1 MKTTHYGYLRNG
13 LTLAMLLAI
22 TACTVGP
29 DFKAPAVPSPERWT
43 DWHSGPP
50 SSSVPGKAPAT
61 TSQTADGNWWQVF
74 GDPVLD
80 QLQAQVRE
88 GSPDLH
94 TALLRFAQVR
104 LQRQIVAS
112 LETPE
117 VSFSAAASRN
127 RQSRYAPNNRMLEAL
142 GSDSDALEKV
152 LTDPYSLYQAGF
164 DVSWELDL
172 WGRVS
177 RLGEAAQAEVD
188 GAAAT
193 LDDVLLSVSS
203 ELARNYFEVRTAQR
217 QTRLLEQ
224 EAQILAAHLQ
234 VIAVRAREGEEDGFA
249 VERQEARLASLHAQI
264 PAWKA
269 LHTQAGNRI
278 ALLLGEH
285 PGALETLLA
294 ERPDNAL
301 SRPLP
306 NLQLGLPGDLARER
320 PDIRAAQAR
329 LHRATAGIGVAEAE
343 LYPSVMLGADFGFES
358 YKSGQFADWS
368 SRTWSVGP
376 RLDLPLFDRGRRSK
390 TVVLRTLEQ
399 QEAAVAFH
407 RTVLAAW
414 QEVDDAMSRYHNE
427 YQRAAHLKDSYDSK
441 ARTYEWTRVRYA
453 AGEASYLEE
462 LEAQRTVLEAQRD
475 LVNSDSQLRT
485 HLISIYKSMG
495 GHST

>member
-1 MKTTHYGYLRNG
+1 MKTTHSGYLLNG
-13 LTLAMLLAI
+13 LAAALMLSI
-22 TACTVGP
+22 SACTVGP
-29 DFKAPAVPSPERWT
+29 DFKAPVLPSPERWT
-43 DWHSGPP
+43 DWHSGPAAQT
-50 SSSVPGKAPAT
+50 VPGRASVT
-61 TSQTADGNWWQVF
+61 TPQGADSDWWRVF
-74 GDPVLD
+74 GDPVLN
-80 QLQAQVRE
+80 QLQARVHE
-88 GSPDLH
+88 ASPDLH

-117 VSFSAAASRN
+117 VALSAAVSRN

-142 GSDSDALEKV
+142 GSDRNALEKA

-193 LDDVLLSVSS
+193 LDDALLSVSS

-224 EAQILAAHLQ
+224 EAQILYAHLQ
-234 VIAVRAREGEEDGFA
+234 VVAVQAREGEEDGFA
-249 VERQEARLASLHAQI
+249 VERQEARLAALNAQI
-264 PAWKA
+264 PGWKA
-269 LHTQAGNRI
+269 LHTQAANRI

-285 PGALETLLA
+285 PGALDTLLA
-294 ERPDNAL
+294 GPSDKAL
-301 SRPLP
+301 DSPLP
-306 NLQLGLPGDLARER
+306 NLQLGLPGELARQR

-343 LYPSVMLGADFGFES
+343 LYPRVMLGANLGFES

-407 RTVLAAW
+407 QTVLAAW
-414 QEVDDAMSRYHNE
+414 QEVDDALSRYHNE

-462 LEAQRTVLEAQRD
+462 LEAQRTVLQAQRD